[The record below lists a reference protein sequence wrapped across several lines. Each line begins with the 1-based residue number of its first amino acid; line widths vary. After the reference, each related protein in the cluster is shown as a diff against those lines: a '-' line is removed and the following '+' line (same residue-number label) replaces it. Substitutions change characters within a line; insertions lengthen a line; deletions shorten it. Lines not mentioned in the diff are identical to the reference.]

1 LEEDKSPI
9 KPIQLKK
16 IKLSSSSKKSKSG
29 QSSAP
34 NSKTRLVAVDNE
46 EIGPSEPT
54 VYDVDLTRS
63 ATIAEKLRNHPLSA
77 PFLVPVDVN
86 LYPNYLAIVRTPMDL
101 SSIRRKIEKKQY
113 RNNEEVFAQI
123 RLVFENCYSYNQDD
137 SPISIQARKL
147 EDYFN
152 SLLHDINAPINDVIK
167 EVHVDYG
174 GLSEFDFKRA
184 TAMLTQLSSQPLS
197 FFFMAPVDPIRDGG
211 KLSMVVDSSSSV

>member
-1 LEEDKSPI
+1 
-9 KPIQLKK
+9 
-16 IKLSSSSKKSKSG
+16 
-29 QSSAP
+29 
-34 NSKTRLVAVDNE
+34 
-46 EIGPSEPT
+46 
-54 VYDVDLTRS
+54 
-63 ATIAEKLRNHPLSA
+63 
-77 PFLVPVDVN
+77 
-86 LYPNYLAIVRTPMDL
+86 MDL